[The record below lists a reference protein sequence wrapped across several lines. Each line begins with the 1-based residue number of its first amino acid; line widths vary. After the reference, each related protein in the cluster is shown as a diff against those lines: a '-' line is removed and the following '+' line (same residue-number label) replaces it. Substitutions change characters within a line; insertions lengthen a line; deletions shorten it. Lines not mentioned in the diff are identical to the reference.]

1 MTDSVSTIGADIGA
15 LLAAAANVAGGT
27 GATYVA
33 QLLTA
38 FAAAEPAIVSGIA
51 SAEPFIA
58 AGVSLIESGGA
69 PTDEMWAAQLTA
81 LGAQT
86 SAIDSQVAADE
97 AAQPDAPAAPAATGT
112 DPASSGT

>member
-1 MTDSVSTIGADIGA
+1 MTDTVSTIGADIGA

-86 SAIDSQVAADE
+86 SALDSQVAADA
-97 AAQPDAPAAPAATGT
+97 AAQPDTTP
-112 DPASSGT
+112 PASST